1 MAEQQ
6 LIGAL
11 EAGGT
16 KMVCATGYADGT
28 VLEREQIA
36 TTTPQETVE
45 AVNAWFANKGIA
57 ALGIG
62 AFGPTA
68 VNPASPQ
75 YGKILET
82 PKTAWRYF
90 DLLGTIQNELNIPC
104 GYDTDVN
111 VACLGEV
118 TFGCAQGLT
127 DVAYLTIGTGVGAG
141 VLSGGQLVHGMMH
154 PEAGHILV
162 TRDPR
167 DTIGEH
173 SGCPFHDNCLE
184 GLIAGPGIKKRWDG
198 KSAGDMADDPEAMDL
213 LAGYLA
219 QALMT
224 YTLCYAP
231 QKIIIG
237 GGVADHTPIV
247 PLARKKCDECPLAIS
262 SRPRS
267 TTSIPTLSTTAS
279 RVSRASWA
287 VWPLAHRRSSKRC
300 TNDTRYCRARITRRQ
315 RYRALQGP
323 QTHKAV

>member
-45 AVNAWFANKGIA
+45 AVNAWFADKGIA

-90 DLLGTIQNELNIPC
+90 DLLGAVQNELNIPC

-127 DVAYLTIGTGVGAG
+127 DVVYLTIGTGVGAG

-154 PEAGHILV
+154 PEA
-162 TRDPR
+162 
-167 DTIGEH
+167 
-173 SGCPFHDNCLE
+173 
-184 GLIAGPGIKKRWDG
+184 
-198 KSAGDMADDPEAMDL
+198 
-213 LAGYLA
+213 
-219 QALMT
+219 
-224 YTLCYAP
+224 
-231 QKIIIG
+231 
-237 GGVADHTPIV
+237 DHTPIV
-247 PLARKKCDECPLAIS
+247 PLARKKCAEMLNGYIVTPEVNDIDTYIVNNSLEGKQGIMGCLA
-262 SRPRS
+262 
-267 TTSIPTLSTTAS
+267 LGAQ
-279 RVSRASWA
+279 V
-287 VWPLAHRRSSKRC
+287 LK
-300 TNDTRYCRARITRRQ
+300 
-315 RYRALQGP
+315 
-323 QTHKAV
+323 

>member
-45 AVNAWFANKGIA
+45 AVNAWFADKGIA

-118 TFGCAQGLT
+118 TFGCAKGLT
-127 DVAYLTIGTGVGAG
+127 DVVYLTIGTGVGAG
-141 VLSGGQLVHGMMH
+141 VMCAGRLLHGMLH
-154 PEAGHILV
+154 PEAGHMLV
-162 TRDPR
+162 RARPTEEERCV
-167 DTIGEH
+167 
-173 SGCPFHDNCLE
+173 CPSHASCLE
-184 GLIAGPGIKKRWDG
+184 GLASGPAIAARWG
-198 KSAGDMADDPEAMDL
+198 KPAAELADNDEVWALEGD
-213 LAGYLA
+213 YLGQMCA
-219 QALMT
+219 NLVLM
-224 YTLCYAP
+224 YSPRRIVL
-231 QKIIIG
+231 G
-237 GGVADHTPIV
+237 GGVMHQEQLYGIV
-247 PLARKKCDECPLAIS
+247 RKKTLEYLGGYIQTAELKDMESYICAPGCGGDQGILGAAELAR
-262 SRPRS
+262 
-267 TTSIPTLSTTAS
+267 
-279 RVSRASWA
+279 
-287 VWPLAHRRSSKRC
+287 
-300 TNDTRYCRARITRRQ
+300 
-315 RYRALQGP
+315 RAL
-323 QTHKAV
+323 A

>member
-1 MAEQQ
+1 MSEKQMR
-6 LIGAL
+6 LGAL

-16 KMVCATGYADGT
+16 KMVCAVVSGDGEALDRMEPPT
-28 VLEREQIA
+28 LMPA
-36 TTTPQETVE
+36 ETVPQMVE
-45 AVNAWFANKGIA
+45 WFTARDVN

-62 AFGPTA
+62 AFGPTC
-68 VNPASPQ
+68 VDPNDER
-75 YGKILET
+75 YGSILQT
-82 PKTAWRYF
+82 PKLAWRGYGLRAAF
-90 DLLGTIQNELNIPC
+90 ADALGIPVA
-104 GYDTDVN
+104 YDTDVN

-118 TFGCAQGLT
+118 VFGCCKGLE
-127 DVAYLTIGTGVGAG
+127 DAVYVTIGTGVGAG
-141 VLSGGQLVHGMMH
+141 VLSGGKLVHGMMH

-173 SGCPFHDNCLE
+173 SACPFHDNCLE
-184 GLIAGPGIKKRWDG
+184 GLIAGPGVKKRWDG

-247 PLARKKCDECPLAIS
+247 PLARKKCAEMLNGYIVTPEVNDIDTYIVNNSLEGKQGIMGCLA
-262 SRPRS
+262 
-267 TTSIPTLSTTAS
+267 LGA
-279 RVSRASWA
+279 
-287 VWPLAHRRSSKRC
+287 
-300 TNDTRYCRARITRRQ
+300 Q
-315 RYRALQGP
+315 ALQ
-323 QTHKAV
+323 

>member
-45 AVNAWFANKGIA
+45 AVNAWFADKGIA

-118 TFGCAQGLT
+118 TFGCAKASPT
-127 DVAYLTIGTGVGAG
+127 WSYLTIGTGVGAG
-141 VLSGGQLVHGMMH
+141 VLSGGKLVHGMMH

-173 SGCPFHDNCLE
+173 SACPFHDNCLE
-184 GLIAGPGIKKRWDG
+184 GLIAGPGVKKRWDG

-213 LAGYLA
+213 LARLSGTGTHDLHA
-219 QALMT
+219 VLRA
-224 YTLCYAP
+224 A
-231 QKIIIG
+231 K
-237 GGVADHTPIV
+237 DH
-247 PLARKKCDECPLAIS
+247 
-262 SRPRS
+262 
-267 TTSIPTLSTTAS
+267 
-279 RVSRASWA
+279 
-287 VWPLAHRRSSKRC
+287 HRRR
-300 TNDTRYCRARITRRQ
+300 RGRPHPHRPARTQEVRRDAQ
-315 RYRALQGP
+315 RLYRHARGQR
-323 QTHKAV
+323 HR

>member
-1 MAEQQ
+1 MSEKQMR
-6 LIGAL
+6 LGAL

-16 KMVCATGYADGT
+16 KMVCAVVSGDGEVLDRMETPTLTPAKT
-28 VLEREQIA
+28 V
-36 TTTPQETVE
+36 PQMIE
-45 AVNAWFANKGIA
+45 WFTARDVD

-62 AFGPTA
+62 AFGPTC
-68 VNPASPQ
+68 VDPNDER
-75 YGKILET
+75 YGSILQT
-82 PKTAWRYF
+82 PKLAWRGHGLRAAF
-90 DLLGTIQNELNIPC
+90 ADALGIPVA
-104 GYDTDVN
+104 YDTDVN

-118 TFGCAQGLT
+118 VFGCCKGLE
-127 DVAYLTIGTGVGAG
+127 DAVYVTIGTGVGAG
-141 VLSGGQLVHGMMH
+141 VLSGGKLVHGMMH

-173 SGCPFHDNCLE
+173 SACPFHDNCLE
-184 GLIAGPGIKKRWDG
+184 GLIAGPGVRKRWDG

-247 PLARKKCDECPLAIS
+247 PLARKKCAEILNGYIVTTEVNDINNYIVNNSLEGKQGVMGCLA
-262 SRPRS
+262 
-267 TTSIPTLSTTAS
+267 LGA
-279 RVSRASWA
+279 
-287 VWPLAHRRSSKRC
+287 
-300 TNDTRYCRARITRRQ
+300 Q
-315 RYRALQGP
+315 ALQ
-323 QTHKAV
+323 

>member
-28 VLEREQIA
+28 VLEHEQIA

-57 ALGIG
+57 ARGIG

-118 TFGCAQGLT
+118 SFGCAQGLT
-127 DVAYLTIGTGVGAG
+127 DVVYLTIGTKQNVLGGLFGACKRSEEISEHDAGSRSAAVNHHVG
-141 VLSGGQLVHGMMH
+141 
-154 PEAGHILV
+154 
-162 TRDPR
+162 
-167 DTIGEH
+167 
-173 SGCPFHDNCLE
+173 
-184 GLIAGPGIKKRWDG
+184 
-198 KSAGDMADDPEAMDL
+198 
-213 LAGYLA
+213 
-219 QALMT
+219 
-224 YTLCYAP
+224 
-231 QKIIIG
+231 
-237 GGVADHTPIV
+237 DHTG
-247 PLARKKCDECPLAIS
+247 A
-262 SRPRS
+262 PR
-267 TTSIPTLSTTAS
+267 
-279 RVSRASWA
+279 
-287 VWPLAHRRSSKRC
+287 
-300 TNDTRYCRARITRRQ
+300 
-315 RYRALQGP
+315 
-323 QTHKAV
+323 HK

>member
-16 KMVCATGYADGT
+16 KMFCATCYADGT

-68 VNPASPQ
+68 VNPASSQ

-118 TFGCAQGLT
+118 SFGCAQGLT
-127 DVAYLTIGTGVGAG
+127 DVVYLTIGTGVGAG
-141 VLSGGQLVHGMMH
+141 VLSGGQLVHGM
-154 PEAGHILV
+154 
-162 TRDPR
+162 
-167 DTIGEH
+167 
-173 SGCPFHDNCLE
+173 GC
-184 GLIAGPGIKKRWDG
+184 
-198 KSAGDMADDPEAMDL
+198 
-213 LAGYLA
+213 LALGA
-219 QALMT
+219 QAL
-224 YTLCYAP
+224 
-231 QKIIIG
+231 Q
-237 GGVADHTPIV
+237 
-247 PLARKKCDECPLAIS
+247 
-262 SRPRS
+262 
-267 TTSIPTLSTTAS
+267 
-279 RVSRASWA
+279 
-287 VWPLAHRRSSKRC
+287 
-300 TNDTRYCRARITRRQ
+300 
-315 RYRALQGP
+315 
-323 QTHKAV
+323 

>member
-1 MAEQQ
+1 M
-6 LIGAL
+6 
-11 EAGGT
+11 
-16 KMVCATGYADGT
+16 
-28 VLEREQIA
+28 
-36 TTTPQETVE
+36 
-45 AVNAWFANKGIA
+45 
-57 ALGIG
+57 
-62 AFGPTA
+62 
-68 VNPASPQ
+68 
-75 YGKILET
+75 ET

-90 DLLGTIQNELNIPC
+90 DLLGTIQNELNVPC

-127 DVAYLTIGTGVGAG
+127 DVVYLTIGTGVGAG

-167 DTIGEH
+167 DAIGEH

-184 GLIAGPGIKKRWDG
+184 GLIAGPGVKKRWGG
-198 KSAGDMADDPEAMDL
+198 KSAGEMADDPEAMDL

-247 PLARKKCDECPLAIS
+247 PLARKKCAEMLNGYIVTPEVNDIDTYIVNNSLEGKQGIMGCLA
-262 SRPRS
+262 
-267 TTSIPTLSTTAS
+267 LGA
-279 RVSRASWA
+279 A
-287 VWPLAHRRSSKRC
+287 
-300 TNDTRYCRARITRRQ
+300 
-315 RYRALQGP
+315 ALQ
-323 QTHKAV
+323 Q

>member
-45 AVNAWFANKGIA
+45 AVNAWFADKDIA

-68 VNPASPQ
+68 VNPASSQ

-127 DVAYLTIGTGVGAG
+127 DVVYLTIGTGVGGGVIVNGDVVSGVVGAGGEIGHMCLNPEEERTCGCGGHGHLEQYSSATGVVSNYLAECKKAG
-141 VLSGGQLVHGMMH
+141 VEPIELTGPSDSKDVFQACREGDKL
-154 PEAGHILV
+154 ALAAA
-162 TRDPR
+162 
-167 DTIGEH
+167 DTMADYLGRA
-173 SGCPFHDNCLE
+173 LA
-184 GLIAGPGIKKRWDG
+184 LIANVV
-198 KSAGDMADDPEAMDL
+198 DPEMFL
-213 LAGYLA
+213 
-219 QALMT
+219 
-224 YTLCYAP
+224 
-231 QKIIIG
+231 IG
-237 GGVADHTPIV
+237 GGASASADVYLDKVREHFKQYALSASRETPIKV
-247 PLARKKCDECPLAIS
+247 
-262 SRPRS
+262 
-267 TTSIPTLSTTAS
+267 AS
-279 RVSRASWA
+279 LGNDAGIIGAAYVALRAA
-287 VWPLAHRRSSKRC
+287 GK
-300 TNDTRYCRARITRRQ
+300 
-315 RYRALQGP
+315 
-323 QTHKAV
+323 

>member
-16 KMVCATGYADGT
+16 KMVCATGYANGT
-28 VLEREQIA
+28 IIERTEIP
-36 TTTPQETVE
+36 TTTPDETV
-45 AVNAWFANKGIA
+45 ATINNWFADKGIA

-68 VNPASPQ
+68 VNPNSPR
-75 YGKILET
+75 YGSILET
-82 PKTAWRYF
+82 PKTAWRYY
-90 DLLGTIQNELNIPC
+90 DLLGNIQNVLNVPC

-118 TFGCAQGLT
+118 TYGCAKGLS
-127 DVAYLTIGTGVGAG
+127 DVVYLTIGTGVGAG
-141 VLSGGQLVHGMMH
+141 VLSSGQLIHGMMH

-167 DTIGEH
+167 DTIGMH
-173 SGCPFHDNCLE
+173 SGCPYHDNCLE
-184 GLIAGPGIKKRWDG
+184 GLIAGPGVKKRWGG
-198 KSAGDMADDPEAMDL
+198 KRASELAEDPQAMDL

-224 YTLCYAP
+224 YILCYAP
-231 QKIIIG
+231 QKIVIG

-247 PLARKKCDECPLAIS
+247 QITHKKCAEMLNGYIATPEVADIDSYIVNNSLEGKQGIMGCLA
-262 SRPRS
+262 
-267 TTSIPTLSTTAS
+267 LGA
-279 RVSRASWA
+279 
-287 VWPLAHRRSSKRC
+287 
-300 TNDTRYCRARITRRQ
+300 Q
-315 RYRALQGP
+315 AL
-323 QTHKAV
+323 

>member
-45 AVNAWFANKGIA
+45 AVNAWFADKGIT

-127 DVAYLTIGTGVGAG
+127 DVVYLTIGTGVGAG

-173 SGCPFHDNCLE
+173 SACPFHDNCLE
-184 GLIAGPGIKKRWDG
+184 GLIAGP
-198 KSAGDMADDPEAMDL
+198 
-213 LAGYLA
+213 GYLA

-247 PLARKKCDECPLAIS
+247 PLARKKCAEMLNGYIVTPEVNDIDSYIVNNSLEGKQGIMGCLA
-262 SRPRS
+262 
-267 TTSIPTLSTTAS
+267 LGA
-279 RVSRASWA
+279 
-287 VWPLAHRRSSKRC
+287 
-300 TNDTRYCRARITRRQ
+300 Q
-315 RYRALQGP
+315 ALQ
-323 QTHKAV
+323 